1 MYPTITNEELEA
13 ALAEQPQ
20 IVLDVRETVDFD
32 EAHID
37 GAVNIPINELAA
49 KYEQLDRTKPIYV
62 ICYLGGRSQIASDF
76 LQTQGYQVTNVS
88 GGMNNW
94 QSETTSS

>member
-20 IVLDVRETVDFD
+20 IVLDVRETADFD

-49 KYEQLDRTKPIYV
+49 KYELLDRTKPIYV

>member
-13 ALAEQPQ
+13 ILAEQPQ
-20 IVLDVRETVDFD
+20 IVLDVREAADFD

-49 KYEQLDRTKPIYV
+49 KYEQLDRNKPIYV
-62 ICYLGGRSQIASDF
+62 ICYLGGRSQIAADF

>member
-13 ALAEQPQ
+13 ALAEQLQ
-20 IVLDVRETVDFD
+20 IVLDVRETADFD